1 MNQPEHPAVTEER
14 LDVAL
19 VARGLARSRA
29 RAAQAVKDGR
39 VHVDGV
45 RASRPAQPV
54 APSATLTI
62 DVAPDG
68 ELVSRAGG
76 KLVGA
81 LAALDRLAAT
91 GVPTPEPRGLD
102 CLDVG
107 ASTGGFTQVLLDRGA
122 RAVAAIDVGHDQLV
136 PELRRDPRVTVREG
150 LNARELRADDLPF
163 APALVVADLSF
174 ISLTL
179 VLPALRTAAPAAEL
193 LLMVKPQFE
202 VGRARL
208 GRGGVVRDRAHHVD
222 AVLDVVA
229 CGAAHG
235 ARLRGVVASA
245 VPGPS
250 GNREFFCWFSPDVP
264 HDAHAARTDAEP
276 AVRAAVADSTGAT
289 VRTVGAPPHDRDGR

>member
-1 MNQPEHPAVTEER
+1 MSQPAAPPSTVQR

-19 VARGLARSRA
+19 VERGLARSRA
-29 RAAQAVKDGR
+29 RAAHAVKDGR
-39 VHVDGV
+39 VRVGGV
-45 RASRPAQPV
+45 LASRPAQLV
-54 APSATLTI
+54 TTEDQLTL
-62 DVAPDG
+62 DAAPDG
-68 ELVSRAGG
+68 ALVSRAGG

-81 LAALDRLAAT
+81 LDALDALAAT
-91 GVPTPEPRGLD
+91 GVRTPEPRGLD

-122 RAVAAIDVGHDQLV
+122 RTVAAIDVGHGQLV
-136 PELRRDPRVTVREG
+136 PELRRDPRVVVREG

-163 APALVVADLSF
+163 APTLVVADLSF

-179 VLPALRTAAPAAEL
+179 VLPALRATAPTAEL

-208 GRGGVVRDRAHHVD
+208 GRGGVVRDPAHHVD

-229 CGAAHG
+229 CGAEHG
-235 ARLRGVVASA
+235 ARVRGVVASA

-264 HDAHAARTDAEP
+264 HDAHAARTDAGP

-289 VRTVGAPPHDRDGR
+289 IRTVGAPPHDPDGR